1 MSHTTITFDITN
13 PNVQISNEVFERTCS
28 KRDFPESVG
37 VFASVITV
45 LNDCTLYALDD
56 FDKSI
61 SSHIKLKPTE
71 RLFRYDSDKIRGI
84 YKIIIKI
91 NLAKGLVYYL
101 TEEAFDGD
109 EEIKF
114 ETRGVKV
121 NYLKLSESIK

>member
-1 MSHTTITFDITN
+1 MTNSAIPFNITN
-13 PNVQISNEVFERTCS
+13 SNVQISNEVFERTCS
-28 KRDFPESVG
+28 KRDFEDSVG

-45 LNDCTLYALDD
+45 LNDCTLYPLDD
-56 FDKSI
+56 YDKSI
-61 SSHIKLKPTE
+61 VKDIKLKDTE
-71 RLFRYDSDKIRGI
+71 RIFRYDSKNTRGI
-84 YKIIIKI
+84 YKILIKI

-121 NYLKLSESIK
+121 NFLKLSESVI